1 MRKILAVAGAAALVS
16 VVPATPAAAVVIN
29 PDSDT
34 CVGQVPNADGELG
47 GPELNG
53 SLVIRD
59 NKSWTTMT
67 CHFDVPDELAPS
79 KATHARD
86 FECNIVLPPEDPDGD
101 ATIVAADES
110 RASASSG
117 GRMVM
122 TCRIRKP
129 YAT

>member
-1 MRKILAVAGAAALVS
+1 MRKFVALAGMAALLLITPEAPVAAA
-16 VVPATPAAAVVIN
+16 VIN
-29 PDSDT
+29 PDSDS
-34 CVGQVPNADGELG
+34 CVGQVPNADGILS
-47 GPELNG
+47 GPELTG

-67 CHFDVPDELAPS
+67 CHFDVPDNLAPA

-86 FECNIVLPPEDPDGD
+86 FECGIVLPPDEPDGD
-101 ATIVAADES
+101 ATIVQADET

-122 TCRIRKP
+122 TCRLKKS
-129 YAT
+129 

>member
-1 MRKILAVAGAAALVS
+1 MRKFVALAGMAALLLIT
-16 VVPATPAAAVVIN
+16 PQAPAAAAVIN
-29 PDSDT
+29 PDTDS
-34 CVGQVPNADGELG
+34 CVGQVPNANGILA

-59 NKSWTTMT
+59 NKGWTTMT
-67 CHFDVPDELAPS
+67 CHFDVPDELAPA

-86 FECNIVLPPEDPDGD
+86 FACNIVLPPETEGGD
-101 ATIVAADES
+101 AIIVAADES

-122 TCRIRKP
+122 TCRLRKS
-129 YAT
+129 

>member
-1 MRKILAVAGAAALVS
+1 MRKFVAVAGAAALLS
-16 VVPATPAAAVVIN
+16 IVPTAPAFGAVIN
-29 PDSDT
+29 PDSES
-34 CVGQVPNADGELG
+34 CVGQVPNADGELA

-53 SLVIRD
+53 TLVIRD

-67 CHFDVPDELAPS
+67 CHFDVPDGLAPD

-86 FECNIVLPPEDPDGD
+86 FPCGIVLPPDEPGGD
-101 ATIVAADES
+101 ATIVQADET

-122 TCRIRKP
+122 TCRLRKS
-129 YAT
+129 

>member
-1 MRKILAVAGAAALVS
+1 MRKFVALASVAALVS
-16 VVPATPAAAVVIN
+16 IVPAAPAAAAVIN
-29 PDSDT
+29 PDTDT
-34 CVGQVPNADGELG
+34 CVGQVPNADGQLS
-47 GPELNG
+47 GPEIFG

-67 CHFDVPDELAPS
+67 CHFDLPDDLAPP

-86 FECNIVLPPEDPDGD
+86 FACGIVLPPEDPNGD
-101 ATIVAADES
+101 ATIVQADET

-122 TCRIRKP
+122 TCRLRKS
-129 YAT
+129 

>member
-1 MRKILAVAGAAALVS
+1 MRKIMALAAVAALVS
-16 VVPATPAAAVVIN
+16 IVPSVPAAAAVIN
-29 PDSDT
+29 PDADS
-34 CVGQVPNADGELG
+34 CIGQVPNADGVLA

-67 CHFDVPDELAPS
+67 CHFDVPDELAPD

-86 FECNIVLPPEDPDGD
+86 FPCGIVLPPDTPEGD
-101 ATIVAADES
+101 AEIVMADET

-122 TCRIRKP
+122 TCRLRKS
-129 YAT
+129 